1 MDELR
6 LAEMSHMFS
15 RLCLI
20 GSLMLITSNFVGSH
34 LSTNSAFIKRLKD
47 HLFVLL
53 DGVPIRYGCLIF
65 DEIYTSTRFNLS
77 TVQDFTAKFLMFIYI

>member
-20 GSLMLITSNFVGSH
+20 GSLMLITSNTIARQ
-34 LSTNSAFIKRLKD
+34 LSGDAEYIMNLKD

-53 DGVPIRYGCLIF
+53 DGVPNRY
-65 DEIYTSTRFNLS
+65 EIVNLCIIH
-77 TVQDFTAKFLMFIYI
+77 FLTKENQIGKKLFYESF